1 MSCHETYLWGYKM
14 LTAFIVI
21 AATTAA
27 IWGVRFHLKR
37 AAHKANIQR
46 RTATEERHA
55 RIWKEVVG
63 IDG

>member
-1 MSCHETYLWGYKM
+1 M

-21 AATTAA
+21 AATAVA
-27 IWGVRFHLKR
+27 IWGVRIHLKR
-37 AAHKANIQR
+37 AAHRASIQR

>member
-1 MSCHETYLWGYKM
+1 M

-21 AATTAA
+21 AATAVA
-27 IWGVRFHLKR
+27 ILVVRIHLKR
-37 AAHKANIQR
+37 AAHKASIQR

-55 RIWKEVVG
+55 RIWKDVVG